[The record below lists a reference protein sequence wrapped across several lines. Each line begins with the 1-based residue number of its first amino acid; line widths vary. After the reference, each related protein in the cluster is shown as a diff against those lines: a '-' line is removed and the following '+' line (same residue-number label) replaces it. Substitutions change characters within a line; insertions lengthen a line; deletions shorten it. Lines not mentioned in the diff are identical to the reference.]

1 MELFSFLDGASP
13 WWWIALGLGLGAVE
27 IMTFSFFLIWPGLAA
42 IAVGALMWVAPGMS
56 GTMQLLMFAGLS
68 IVLTLMGRW
77 LVLTRKPTSELP
89 GLNNRASQLV
99 GRTAIVLD
107 GFHAGGSGNVEVDGV
122 RWRGRLTEGADVPA
136 PGSVLQVSGADGMT
150 LVLSR
155 GA

>member
-13 WWWIALGLGLGAVE
+13 WWWIALGLGLGAIE

-42 IAVGALMWVAPGMS
+42 IAVGALMWAAPDMS

-68 IVLTLMGRW
+68 IVLTIGGRW
-77 LVLTRKPTSELP
+77 LVMTNKPSSEAP

-107 GFHAGGSGNVEVDGV
+107 GFQAGGSGNVEVDGV
-122 RWRGRLTEGADVPA
+122 RWRGRLDDGVDPLT
-136 PGSVLQVSGADGMT
+136 PGSVVHVSGADGMT
-150 LVLSR
+150 LVLSSDD
-155 GA
+155 